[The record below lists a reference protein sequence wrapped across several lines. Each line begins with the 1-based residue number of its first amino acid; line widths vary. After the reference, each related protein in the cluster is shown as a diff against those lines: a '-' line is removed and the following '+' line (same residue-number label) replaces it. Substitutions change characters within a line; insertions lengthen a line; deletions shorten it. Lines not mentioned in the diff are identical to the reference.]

1 MTNFMSD
8 ALQALRTSPA
18 ISIALVRGNCLGGS
32 TELSSACD
40 IRVAHRKSKFG
51 FWQGNLGLVPVW
63 GGASYLVQTVGRS
76 NALMLMATTA
86 TLSCEEAH
94 RIGYVNRI
102 FDTDDEAKEIIN
114 SLLKNGVQIAQN
126 QKMMI
131 NALHRGREGETDVVG
146 KVWSSPIHKKM
157 FGKQLDAVVKKK

>member
-131 NALHRGREGETDVVG
+131 NALHRGREGETGDFLKLFFDTYFQVQM
-146 KVWSSPIHKKM
+146 W
-157 FGKQLDAVVKKK
+157 